1 MTFVGASLVDAA
13 IIFLAQIRHW
23 NFVDFNYWQS
33 CYGELCVCV
42 CMFVNVN
49 GLSIVILHPEYM
61 SNVKGFTSLID
72 WFEFFKI
79 SIIVVNDSPRSPPL
93 QTTVNSY
100 SEN

>member
-13 IIFLAQIRHW
+13 IIFWLKSDIEILLILIIGRVVMV
-23 NFVDFNYWQS
+23 N
-33 CYGELCVCV
+33 CVCMCL

-72 WFEFFKI
+72 
-79 SIIVVNDSPRSPPL
+79 
-93 QTTVNSY
+93 
-100 SEN
+100 